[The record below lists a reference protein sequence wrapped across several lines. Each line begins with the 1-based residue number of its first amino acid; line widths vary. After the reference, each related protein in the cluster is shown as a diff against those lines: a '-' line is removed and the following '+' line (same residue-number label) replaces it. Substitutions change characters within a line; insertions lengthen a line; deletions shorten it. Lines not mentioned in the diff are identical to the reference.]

1 MNKDEILRILR
12 EFKRDHAAQYGILE
26 LGVFGSVARDTAGE
40 QSDVD
45 ICVKTET
52 PDPFMLVHIKQEL
65 EERVGKRVD
74 IVRVREQ
81 MNPFLKSRIEKEGVY
96 V

>member
-1 MNKDEILRILR
+1 MNRDEILRILR
-12 EFKRDHAAQYGILE
+12 EFKRDYAAQYGIFE
-26 LGVFGSVARDTAGE
+26 LGVFGSVARGTAGE

-45 ICVKTET
+45 VCVKTQT
-52 PDPFMLVHIKQEL
+52 PDLFLLVHIREEL
-65 EERVGKRVD
+65 EERIGKHVD
-74 IVRVREQ
+74 IVRLREQ

>member
-1 MNKDEILRILR
+1 M
-12 EFKRDHAAQYGILE
+12 
-26 LGVFGSVARDTAGE
+26 FGSVARDTAGE

-52 PDPFMLVHIKQEL
+52 PDPFMLVHIKEEL
-65 EERVGKRVD
+65 EERIVKHVD
-74 IVRVREQ
+74 IVRLREQ

>member
-1 MNKDEILRILR
+1 MNRDEILRILR
-12 EFKRDHAAQYGILE
+12 EFKRDYAAKYGILE

-52 PDPFMLVHIKQEL
+52 PNPFMLVHIKQEL
-65 EERVGKRVD
+65 EERVGKHVD

>member
-1 MNKDEILRILR
+1 MNRDEILRILR
-12 EFKRDHAAQYGILE
+12 EFKRDYATKYGILE

-65 EERVGKRVD
+65 EERVGKHVD